1 VKYFVPV
8 NTKVVS
14 VFVIDSIFG
23 HTFSSLVIDSET
35 QATLTFEAGVP
46 INSAKDQTKEE
57 RVNLFF

>member
-1 VKYFVPV
+1 MA
-8 NTKVVS
+8 TS
-14 VFVIDSIFG
+14 V
-23 HTFSSLVIDSET
+23 VIDSET